1 MRHQARERA
10 LRRIARLAARALA
23 LPMAAIEVGDDR
35 RLDDEGRILVDFG
48 FAGAPHGVEAFAA
61 LTAASPGVLVVP
73 DATLEPRGSADPHV
87 GLPPSVGFC
96 AGVPVSTPDGI
107 TVGSLCVFGH
117 DPRSD
122 LSDDEVETLR
132 DLAALVVDE
141 VAHDGSRRDLLV
153 AQDEARRLA
162 TTDPLT
168 GLSNRRMLDGMLDHA
183 IALARRTGHALA
195 VLMIGLD
202 AGAGRPG
209 RDAGHEREDAELADD
224 VLVEMAERLERAV
237 REHDLVAHVG
247 AGEFVVVLQA
257 VDRAAVAEAAG
268 RLHEALVAVAASR
281 AGGAA
286 GAGVRVSVGVALH
299 PADGEDLA
307 SLLRAA
313 DVAMDEAKSGGGGVR
328 RYLHG

>member
-1 MRHQARERA
+1 VRDQVRERA

-23 LPMAAIEVGDDR
+23 LPMAAVDVGHDGR
-35 RLDDEGRILVDFG
+35 HREGGRILVSFG
-48 FAGAPHGVEAFAA
+48 FAGAPDGVEAFAA
-61 LTAASPGVLVVP
+61 RAAASSGVVVVP
-73 DATLEPRGSADPHV
+73 DAAAEPRGSADAHV
-87 GLPPSVGFC
+87 GLPPSVRFG

-117 DPRSD
+117 ERRPD
-122 LSDDEVETLR
+122 LTDDEVETLR
-132 DLAALVVDE
+132 DLAALVGDE
-141 VAHDGSRRDLLV
+141 IAHDGHRRDLLV

-168 GLSNRRMLDGMLDHA
+168 GLSNRRMLDGLLDHA
-183 IALARRTGHALA
+183 IALARRTGYALA

-202 AGAGRPG
+202 AGAGRLG
-209 RDAGHEREDAELADD
+209 SDGDHEGEGEVLGDD

-237 REHDLVAHVG
+237 REHDLVARVG

-257 VDRAAVAEAAG
+257 IDRAAVAEAAG
-268 RLHEALVAVAASR
+268 RLHEALVAVAASG
-281 AGGAA
+281 AGGTV

-313 DVAMDEAKSGGGGVR
+313 DVAMDEARSGGGGVR